1 MKLFYTLVFFLFIGF
16 QLNAQQY
23 WPHGTNPYPRC
34 STMTAPTCTKVAVGG
49 DWDNANSW
57 SPVGV
62 PAQDDIVCIPAGVT
76 IDVKGST
83 YAVSTAC
90 PPTSTSASPRL
101 QIFVC
106 GKIQFFNSGKLHLA
120 CFSFIQVYNGGQ
132 IAPPT
137 SGNGSSDLIQIGL
150 NIVWGGPG
158 SGNQPPI
165 NGPWILSWPY
175 IGAGILTASFD
186 YFKASQ
192 PQPYHVQ
199 LDWGTLHEVNNDVF
213 IVERSTDQKTWNSI
227 GTVKSAGN
235 SSQKQAYS
243 FTDKAPITGAA
254 YYRLKQVDLKGE
266 IAYSDLVRFNTT
278 ITKKFSLYPNPATTI
293 TRLFSKEGF
302 TDGQTIRILD
312 AKGTVVRKINASGTN
327 SLQLDLTNLAN
338 GLYLVQITERNQ
350 LIEKIPFVKQ

>member
-16 QLNAQQY
+16 QLHAQQY

-34 STMTAPTCTKVAVGG
+34 STMTSPTCTKVAVGG

-57 SPVGV
+57 SPAGV
-62 PAQDDIVCIPAGVT
+62 PRTDDIVCIPQNITVN
-76 IDVKGST
+76 IKGQT
-83 YAVSTAC
+83 YK
-90 PPTSTSASPRL
+90 PSTSVPPLANSVDSPRL

-106 GKIQFFNSGKLHLA
+106 GTINFEPSGKLFLA
-120 CFSFIQVYNGGQ
+120 PFSFIQVYSGGQ
-132 IAPPT
+132 ILAA
-137 SGNGSSDLIQIGL
+137 SGSSDLIQIGP

-158 SGNQPPI
+158 TGNQGNI
-165 NGPWILSWPY
+165 NGPWVLSFPFT
-175 IGAGILTASFD
+175 GAGILSVTLD

-192 PQPYHVQ
+192 LQPYHVQ

-243 FTDKAPITGAA
+243 FTDKAPIAGAA
-254 YYRLKQVDLKGE
+254 YYRLKQIDLKGE
-266 IAYSDLVRFNTT
+266 IAYSDLVRFNPT

-302 TDGQTIRILD
+302 TAGQTIMILD